1 MEERGGVS
9 SCSLSFKETCTETGA
24 VFEEVKRVL
33 FYTTIEEFE
42 PKYITNFPW
51 RTLRIIGACG
61 KWASFDPFKA

>member
-1 MEERGGVS
+1 
-9 SCSLSFKETCTETGA
+9 
-24 VFEEVKRVL
+24 VL

-51 RTLRIIGACG
+51 RTLRIIAACG